1 MVKTH
6 PAARTH
12 GVLHEVVG
20 ERCRQDAR
28 WGVQNHTGQYW
39 IAILGEEFGEVCKA
53 ILEQEVVDLRAELIQ
68 VAAVAVAAVESLDR
82 QGVTRQPYPGEG
94 VACG

>member
-39 IAILGEEFGEVCKA
+39 IAILGEELGEVCMA
-53 ILEQEVVDLRAELIQ
+53 TPRVRVTGT
-68 VAAVAVAAVESLDR
+68 VEDKDGHTWLMATKIEPVEDDNN
-82 QGVTRQPYPGEG
+82 
-94 VACG
+94 